1 MTVFGIQNVTN
12 NKNRVKA
19 LICMLQ
25 THNLLALILNIKF
38 LTGQMYKFLS
48 IKITNRLNIF

>member
-12 NKNRVKA
+12 NKNRVKT

-25 THNLLALILNIKF
+25 THNLLALILIIKF